1 MMLVEELCCG
11 IFSKGCKTTDVDRN
25 VGSGVVKEDSAIF
38 VGGIIAHMI
47 RPLFM
52 G

>member
-1 MMLVEELCCG
+1 MMLVEELWRG
-11 IFSKGCKTTDVDRN
+11 VFSKGYKTTDLDRN
-25 VGSGVVKEDSAIF
+25 VGSRVVKEDSAIF
-38 VGGIIAHMI
+38 VGDIIAHMI